1 MWQTGLKLF
10 AVYLVRK
17 YMGQAKEH
25 FANDSKEEFNA
36 VKEKMAV
43 LAEHRA
49 ALYKQNFNDEMT
61 RISKS
66 LLGLMLML
74 LTSALAG
81 LTAII
86 WIFAMAWNS
95 PHRDVI
101 LGSTMLV
108 PLIACITIFWCMR
121 RSWKK
126 EPLFDKTMVQ
136 IENDWQAFR
145 YGLDGTADISD
156 EANK

>member
-1 MWQTGLKLF
+1 MWQAGLKIL

-17 YMGQAKEH
+17 YITQAKDHYE
-25 FANDSKEEFNA
+25 NDSKQELTD
-36 VKEKMAV
+36 VKEKMAI

-49 ALYKQNFNDEMT
+49 ALYKKNFHDEIS
-61 RISKS
+61 RIAKS

-74 LTSALAG
+74 LTAALAG

-86 WIFAMAWNS
+86 WIFAIAWNS
-95 PHRDVI
+95 PYRDTI
-101 LGSTMLV
+101 LGITMIL
-108 PLIACITIFWCMR
+108 PLLIAVSIYGCIR
-121 RSWKK
+121 NSWKK
-126 EPLFDKTMVQ
+126 EPLFNQTMVQ